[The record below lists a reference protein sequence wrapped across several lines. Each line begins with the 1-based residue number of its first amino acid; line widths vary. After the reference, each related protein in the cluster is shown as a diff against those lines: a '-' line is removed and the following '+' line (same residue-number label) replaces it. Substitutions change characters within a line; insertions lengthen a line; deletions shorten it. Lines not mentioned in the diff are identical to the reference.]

1 MKFFRV
7 PWIVRKIFFK
17 RTWDFNLSKNEVFLT
32 FDDGPHP
39 EITPW
44 ILDFLKTEQ
53 ITACFFCV
61 GENVEKYPEIYARII
76 LDGHTV
82 GNHTMNQNNA
92 IKTAKK
98 DYTNSI
104 YNASNFIDSTIFR
117 PPYGRLPIWL
127 SNKILKNYKIIMW
140 TWLSYDYD
148 NRVSIDK
155 ILSKAHQQIKKGDI
169 LVLHDNA
176 KIKDRQKILL
186 PKLVDCIH
194 LKGLKFGSMSK
205 YMN

>member
-82 GNHTMNQNNA
+82 GNHTMNHNNA

-155 ILSKAHQQIKKGDI
+155 ILSKAYQQIKEGDI
-169 LVLHDNA
+169 IVLHDNA

>member
-1 MKFFRV
+1 
-7 PWIVRKIFFK
+7 
-17 RTWDFNLSKNEVFLT
+17 
-32 FDDGPHP
+32 
-39 EITPW
+39 
-44 ILDFLKTEQ
+44 
-53 ITACFFCV
+53 
-61 GENVEKYPEIYARII
+61 
-76 LDGHTV
+76 
-82 GNHTMNQNNA
+82 
-92 IKTAKK
+92 
-98 DYTNSI
+98 
-104 YNASNFIDSTIFR
+104 
-117 PPYGRLPIWL
+117 
-127 SNKILKNYKIIMW
+127 MW